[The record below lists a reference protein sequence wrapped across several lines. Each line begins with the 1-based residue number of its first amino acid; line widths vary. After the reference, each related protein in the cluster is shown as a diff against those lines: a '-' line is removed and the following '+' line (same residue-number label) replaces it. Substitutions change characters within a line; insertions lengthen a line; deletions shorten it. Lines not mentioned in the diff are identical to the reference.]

1 MPEVLAHLTE
11 GECRLWLARIACGK
25 SRQDKAGEGKEGS
38 DREGF
43 CMSHKSLNLYLK
55 NWPEVP
61 AMSTEQTQVANWR
74 ISPHGKLPI

>member
-25 SRQDKAGEGKEGS
+25 SRQDKAEEGKEGS

-43 CMSHKSLNLYLK
+43 CMSRKSLNLSLK
-55 NWPEVP
+55 N
-61 AMSTEQTQVANWR
+61 
-74 ISPHGKLPI
+74 